1 MASIDVSASELV
13 LITVGDD
20 SAELEAFESLLKNGV
35 VRLSLRTKVLVITYS
50 AKVAKAAKAAGVES
64 VAFVD
69 DVTVTRTTLKWLAA
83 RVTLLA
89 GWPTLLMDP
98 ATALMQDPSSYFVR
112 DSDVEAASDGW
123 DDVTAYG
130 YDHVVD
136 DPEMDWSRFCHG
148 GRVLTADPG
157 FTLLMPTEESAK
169 LASLVAGRSESRF
182 LGSKQSVTKTADSD
196 FEHLVFNEAVFLPS
210 HGAYVSPGVT
220 RRTLNYMCFAN
231 SKHTFRFVRKVRL
244 FYISRTGN

>member
-1 MASIDVSASELV
+1 
-13 LITVGDD
+13 
-20 SAELEAFESLLKNGV
+20 
-35 VRLSLRTKVLVITYS
+35 LVITYS
-50 AKVAKAAKAAGVES
+50 AKAAKAAKAAGVDS

-98 ATALMQDPSSYFVR
+98 ATALIEDPSSYFVR

-169 LASLVAGRSESRF
+169 LASLVAGRSEARF

-196 FEHLVFNEAVFLPS
+196 FEHLVFNEAVFSPVARRLRLTRGDQTDAELHVLRQLEAHVSIRSQGSQIQGPEPTRADRGAALLP
-210 HGAYVSPGVT
+210 PQ
-220 RRTLNYMCFAN
+220 RTQTA
-231 SKHTFRFVRKVRL
+231 RGRVRL
-244 FYISRTGN
+244 LPQG